1 MTKNTAITVQEML
14 VKSANKLQP
23 ASLESVVKDAESIL
37 GIGVNR
43 TWAMQ
48 ALESRGFVVEDV
60 ADQRVVRKPGVCINP
75 PQT

>member
-1 MTKNTAITVQEML
+1 MKNTAITVQGTL
-14 VKSANKLQP
+14 SKFANKLQP
-23 ASLESVVKDAESIL
+23 APLEDIVKAAEREL

-43 TWAMQ
+43 TWATQ